1 MGTHPEDRAVLALL
15 VDALEGT
22 YQSTILAGAADAAR
36 EHDVGLICVVGGELA
51 IGDLAGRNCVYELLG
66 RHNIDGLMLMTGTL
80 ANVVGHRGIDQF
92 IAPFRGMPICSIA
105 VEVEGAINVLVD
117 NARAIRDAIRHLVE
131 ESGRRRIAFI
141 RGPAANEETE
151 ERFEVYRQELERHNI
166 PFDPRL
172 VVDGNFSRVS
182 GEEAIHTLWETRGVR
197 PDAVVAADDLM
208 ALGALDGLFARGLCV
223 PEDVALMG
231 FNDIEEARFAAVPLT
246 TVRQPLYEQGKQ
258 AVRATLAALRGQP
271 PAGPV
276 VLETELIKR
285 RSSDYTNPNETSG
298 IRGLADR
305 GGLTFSDAFSS
316 QKDTTI
322 ADMEHAIRGPSQ
334 ATRKGWA
341 SHLVDAFVREVEG
354 DGDIGQF
361 ERAVRDVVGSSLQA
375 NTDGN
380 AWQEVISILRRAAL
394 PCLGRHRDD
403 RLRAE
408 NLWQHGRIT
417 IAELVERAQVH
428 QRLQV
433 EGWARSLGQTTA
445 ALISTF
451 DVVSLVNAMAEQFP
465 RLSIASCYL
474 SMFLGNDTEM
484 AELLLAH
491 DARRPELEVASRIRF
506 ESRYLAPPEVLP
518 REPRVFVLQP
528 LYFQEHRLGFAMF
541 EYGPREGI
549 IYEAIRDQ
557 ISAALKG
564 AMLVQ
569 EVIEKDRERE
579 LLLRDLETRARQL
592 ERAYK
597 ALQEGQRRLLISET
611 MASIGQMTA
620 RVRPLADLFADILGQ
635 LTGLLGGEHAFI
647 AVAPTGTQPPPE
659 DTAVVP
665 GPAGLPDLWIRAG
678 VGRFHESFREAPLEP
693 AQLELLLEAYASGR
707 SCARGMGVAI
717 PLRGGSET
725 LGMLYLERTDVSEH
739 ELELLAT
746 FSTQATVA
754 IQNAQL
760 YQMAALDP
768 LTEVHA
774 RRFFDQWLPREVQG
788 AFTGRRPLSVLMV
801 DMDQMKRIN
810 DTGGHLAG
818 DQALVTV
825 GKVLREATRDH
836 DVIARYG
843 GDEFALILPNTDE
856 VGAEVVGLR
865 ILDLARHQT
874 IPRLGEPLRCSV
886 GTSTLCSPQE
896 GLGLAA
902 PLPSR
907 VLEMMSQRLIGNAD
921 ASLYQAKSRG
931 GACLGDNVSTPWL
944 GDASTEP
951 GGIAR

>member
-1 MGTHPEDRAVLALL
+1 MGTLPHERAVLALL

-22 YQSTILAGAADAAR
+22 YQSTILTGAADACR
-36 EHDVGLICVVGGELA
+36 EHDVGLLCVAGGELSLTEPTA
-51 IGDLAGRNCVYELLG
+51 RNTVYALVG
-66 RHNIDGLMLMTGTL
+66 AHNVDAVMLMTGTL
-80 ANVVGHRGIDQF
+80 GNVVGHQGLEKF
-92 IAPFRGMPICSIA
+92 IAQFRGMPICSIA
-105 VEVEGAINVLVD
+105 VELEGAINVLVD
-117 NARAIRDAIRHLVE
+117 NARAIRDAVAHLVHD
-131 ESGRRRIAFI
+131 SGRRTIAFI
-141 RGPAANEETE
+141 RGPAANEEAV
-151 ERFEVYRQELERHNI
+151 ERFEVYREELARHGI
-166 PFDPRL
+166 AFDPRL
-172 VVDGNFSRVS
+172 VVDGDFSRAS
-182 GEEAIHTLWETRGVR
+182 GEEAIHTLWDARGVR
-197 PDAVVAADDLM
+197 PDAIVAADDVM
-208 ALGALDGLFARGLCV
+208 ALGAMDGLFARGLRV

-258 AVRATLAALRGQP
+258 AVRATLAALRGAAP
-271 PAGPV
+271 TEPV
-276 VLETELIKR
+276 ILATELIKR

-298 IRGLADR
+298 IRGLTDPV
-305 GGLTFSDAFSS
+305 GQTFAEAFAGRRPAAISE
-316 QKDTTI
+316 
-322 ADMEHAIRGPSQ
+322 MERAIRGPTQ
-334 ATRKGWA
+334 TAGPGWA
-341 SHLVDAFVREVEG
+341 ARLVDAFTLEISGRGEPG
-354 DGDIGQF
+354 MFD
-361 ERAVRDVVGSSLQA
+361 RAVRDVVGSSLHTNA
-375 NTDGN
+375 DGGG
-380 AWQEVISILRRAAL
+380 WQEVISVLRREAL
-394 PCLGRHRDD
+394 PCLGRSGDE

-408 NLWQHGRIT
+408 NLWQIARTT

-445 ALISTF
+445 ALISSF
-451 DVVSLVNAMAEQFP
+451 DVMTLVNAMAEQFP

-474 SMFLGNDTEM
+474 SMFNPTDFEH

-491 DARRPELEVASRIRF
+491 DARRPEVEVTSRIRF
-506 ESRYLAPPEVLP
+506 ESRFLAPPSVLP
-518 REPRVFVLQP
+518 REPRVFVLEP
-528 LYFQEHRLGFAMF
+528 LLFQQHRLGFAMF

-549 IYEAIRDQ
+549 IYEALRDQ
-557 ISAALKG
+557 ISASLKG

-579 LLLRDLETRARQL
+579 LLMRDLEQRARQL

-620 RVRPLADLFADILGQ
+620 RVRPLGDLFHDILTQ

-647 AVAPTGTQPPPE
+647 AVAPSGIQPPSE
-659 DTAVVP
+659 NMIVLP
-665 GPAGLPDLWIRAG
+665 GPGGLPDLWVRAG
-678 VGRFHESFREAPLEP
+678 IGRFDDPGVETPLGAE
-693 AQLELLLEAYASGR
+693 QTNLLLEAYASGR
-707 SCARGMGVAI
+707 SRARGQGVAI
-717 PLRGGSET
+717 PLRAGGEP
-725 LGMLYLERTDVSEH
+725 LGMLYLERSNVDEH

-843 GDEFALILPNTDE
+843 GDEFALILPNTDAI
-856 VGAEVVGLR
+856 GAEVVGLR
-865 ILDLARHQT
+865 ILDLAAQHT

-886 GTSTLCSPQE
+886 GASTLEAPRAASTPT
-896 GLGLAA
+896 A
-902 PLPSR
+902 PLPTR
-907 VLEMMSQRLIGNAD
+907 VLDQVSQQLIGNAD
-921 ASLYQAKSRG
+921 AALYQAKSRG
-931 GACLGDNVSTPWL
+931 GACMGDNTATFWPEEAL
-944 GDASTEP
+944 HP
-951 GGIAR
+951 

>member
-1 MGTHPEDRAVLALL
+1 MGTLPHERAVLALL

-22 YQSTILAGAADAAR
+22 YQSTILAGAADACR
-36 EHDVGLICVVGGELA
+36 EHDVSLLCVAGGELSFT
-51 IGDLAGRNCVYELLG
+51 DPSPRNTAYALLG
-66 RHNIDGLMLMTGTL
+66 PHNIDALMLMTGTL
-80 ANVVGHRGIDQF
+80 GNIVGHQGIEKF

-105 VEVEGAINVLVD
+105 VELEGAINVLVD
-117 NARAIRDAIRHLVE
+117 NAKAIREAIAHLVHD
-131 ESGRRRIAFI
+131 SGRRTIAFI
-141 RGPAANEETE
+141 RGPAANEEAV
-151 ERFEVYRQELERHNI
+151 ERFEVYRTALLAHGL

-172 VVDGNFSRVS
+172 VVDGDFTHAS
-182 GEEAIHTLWETRGVR
+182 GEEAIYTLWEQRGVH
-197 PDAVVAADDLM
+197 PDAIVAADDIM
-208 ALGALDGLFARGLCV
+208 ALGALEGLFARGLRV
-223 PEDVALMG
+223 PDDVALMG
-231 FNDIEEARFAAVPLT
+231 FNDVEEARFAAVPLT
-246 TVRQPLYEQGKQ
+246 TIRQPLYEQGKQ
-258 AVRATLAALRGQP
+258 AVRATLAALRGEP
-271 PAGPV
+271 PHEPV
-276 VLETELIKR
+276 ILATELIKR

-298 IRGLADR
+298 IRGMTDPV
-305 GGLTFSDAFSS
+305 GQTFEEAFAERRPAA
-316 QKDTTI
+316 I
-322 ADMEHAIRGPSQ
+322 AEMEHAIRGPTQHSG
-334 ATRKGWA
+334 TGWA
-341 SHLVDAFVREVEG
+341 SRLVEAFTGEVSGRGEAG
-354 DGDIGQF
+354 SFD
-361 ERAVRDVVGSSLQA
+361 RAVRDVVGSSLHA
-375 NTDGN
+375 NADGSG
-380 AWQEVISILRRAAL
+380 WQEVISILRREAL
-394 PCLGRHRDD
+394 PCLRRSGDD

-408 NLWQHGRIT
+408 NLWQIART
-417 IAELVERAQVH
+417 TMAELVERAQVH

-445 ALISTF
+445 ALISSF
-451 DVVSLVNAMAEQFP
+451 DVMTLVNAMAEQFP

-474 SMFLGNDTEM
+474 SLFSPTDFEH

-506 ESRYLAPPEVLP
+506 ESRFLAPPSVLP
-518 REPRVFVLQP
+518 LDPRVFVLEP
-528 LYFQEHRLGFAMF
+528 LLFQQHRLGFAIF

-549 IYEAIRDQ
+549 IYEALRDQ
-557 ISAALKG
+557 ISASLKG

-579 LLLRDLETRARQL
+579 LLMRDIEQRARQL

-620 RVRPLADLFADILGQ
+620 RVRPLGDLFNDILTQ

-647 AVAPTGTQPPPE
+647 AVVPTGVQPPP
-659 DTAVVP
+659 DQTIVVP
-665 GPAGLPDLWIRAG
+665 GPEGLPDLWVRAG
-678 VGRFHESFREAPLEP
+678 VGRFDDGGFETPLDSE
-693 AQLELLLEAYASGR
+693 QKSLLLEAYLSAR
-707 SCARGMGVAI
+707 SRARGRGVAI
-717 PLRGGSET
+717 PLRAGGEA
-725 LGMLYLERTDVSEH
+725 LGMLYLERSNVTEH

-856 VGAEVVGLR
+856 MGAEVVGVR
-865 ILDLARHQT
+865 ILDLASQHT
-874 IPRLGEPLRCSV
+874 VPRLGEPLRCSV
-886 GTSTLCSPQE
+886 GASTLNAPE
-896 GLGLAA
+896 PGNLLTA
-902 PLPSR
+902 PLPTR
-907 VLEMMSQRLIGNAD
+907 VLDKVSHQLIGNAD
-921 ASLYQAKSRG
+921 AGLYQAKSRG
-931 GACLGDNVSTPWL
+931 GACMGDTTPTTWPL
-944 GDASTEP
+944 DDRP
-951 GGIAR
+951 D